1 VRLQLLSL
9 ISPDFLRLFS
19 ILPDASLRWSA
30 TSSHACCTGC
40 EVISSEH
47 AQQPFDGWQSRLHEQ
62 VFRICF
68 ERRFSVGKLQYSVN
82 LGFLSVKDSLETR
95 SVKLLGDRG
104 TNFAQNDDLN
114 AESFASS
121 TSGAILVLLGE
132 DYKKAL
138 NELIKLF

>member
-1 VRLQLLSL
+1 
-9 ISPDFLRLFS
+9 
-19 ILPDASLRWSA
+19 
-30 TSSHACCTGC
+30 
-40 EVISSEH
+40 
-47 AQQPFDGWQSRLHEQ
+47 
-62 VFRICF
+62 
-68 ERRFSVGKLQYSVN
+68 LQYSVN